1 MAIETGVDIVEIDR
15 VADLVR
21 RYGDRFGRRV
31 FAADEWARYREQPS
45 SLAARF
51 AAKEA
56 VIKALG
62 TPHMALHEI
71 QVTRAEG
78 DRPRV
83 ELSGRARARADA
95 LGVTTIALSL
105 SHARAYAVAVV
116 VIERPD

>member
-21 RYGDRFGRRV
+21 RYGERFGRRV
-31 FAADEWARYREQPS
+31 FTSDEWSRFHDQPA

-62 TPHMALHEI
+62 SPQMALHEI
-71 QVTRAEG
+71 EVARPAGE
-78 DRPRV
+78 RPRIA
-83 ELSGRARARADA
+83 LSGRARQRAEA
-95 LGVTTIALSL
+95 LGVQSIALSL
-105 SHARAYAVAVV
+105 SHARAFAVAVV
-116 VIERPD
+116 VLER

>member
-1 MAIETGVDIVEIDR
+1 MAIETGIDIVEVDR

-31 FAADEWARYREQPS
+31 FASDEWARYRHKPA

-62 TPHMALHEI
+62 SPRMALHEI
-71 QVTRAEG
+71 RVQRAEG
-78 DRPRV
+78 ERPRV
-83 ELSGRARARADA
+83 ELRGRAQQRADA
-95 LGVTTIALSL
+95 LGVRSIAVSL

-116 VIERPD
+116 VLER